1 MPDLTQELAHLAQAD
16 DHIAHAESCVTRQ
29 EILVARMRSHGHS
42 GQAEEAML
50 GRSQAALAT
59 FNRHRAEIVAAINR
73 LAPAADE

>member
-1 MPDLTQELAHLAQAD
+1 
-16 DHIAHAESCVTRQ
+16 
-29 EILVARMRSHGHS
+29 MRGYGHS

-50 GRSQAALAT
+50 GRFQAALAT